1 MFKRIGLSLVAVS
14 LVTQTAMAQTPPP
27 RNVSIELSLLVDV
40 SGSVNTTEYN
50 LQKTGYVNVFNNVG
64 FWNAFQASGRT
75 LAVQYAEWSS
85 PNQQSGT
92 AWTQIGNA
100 TEAGLFAN
108 AIGMFSRA
116 GTGST
121 AVGAA
126 LNYGVNQLNTNNF
139 AGERRIIDISGDGCN
154 NNGVTAISG
163 RNNAVLN
170 NIIVNGIT
178 IGTENGDCGG
188 LSLSAWYAANVVTS
202 TGFLETADSFDDFNT
217 AIERKIGRELGVN
230 VVPEPGTFGIL
241 AAGLLALGV
250 VAIRRRKQA

>member
-14 LVTQTAMAQTPPP
+14 LVTQTAIAQAPLP
-27 RNVSIELSLLVDV
+27 RVSIELSLLVDV

-64 FWNAFQASGRT
+64 FWNAFQSSGRT

-85 PNQQSGT
+85 PGLQSGT

-100 TEAGLFAN
+100 TEAGLFAS
-108 AIGMFSRA
+108 AINMFNRA
-116 GTGST
+116 SSGST

-126 LNYGVNQLNTNNF
+126 LNYGVTQLNTNNF
-139 AGERRIIDISGDGCN
+139 DGDRRIIDISGDGCN
-154 NNGVTAISG
+154 NSGVSAISG
-163 RNNAVLN
+163 RDNAVLN

-178 IGTENGDCGG
+178 IGTEMSDCVG
-188 LSLSAWYAANVVTS
+188 LSLRDWYAANVVTS